1 MDSKVKRSIN
11 EIYRKIK
18 CITIN
23 VVDNLLST
31 DTNAALSA
39 NQGRILSNTKN
50 NVIQFQD
57 ESNNLG
63 AAGDVEIINFT
74 GSGVQASISGNNL
87 TVDVQGGQGVNIVQK
102 NGITLLYTGWNLNAG
117 LYEYQYNDVDI
128 LSTTIVDVI
137 PDNADY
143 SIVAAAKL
151 LPQTISSAGSVK
163 IFAVNP
169 PTDDIGV
176 TLNLIQP

>member
-31 DTNAALSA
+31 DPNAALSA

-74 GSGVQASISGNNL
+74 GLGVQASISGNNL
-87 TVDVQGGQGVNIVQK
+87 TVDVQGVSVVQK
-102 NGITLLYTGWNLNAG
+102 IGITLLQTGWNLNAG

-137 PDNADY
+137 PNNADY

-151 LPQTISSAGSVK
+151 LPQTISSTGSVK